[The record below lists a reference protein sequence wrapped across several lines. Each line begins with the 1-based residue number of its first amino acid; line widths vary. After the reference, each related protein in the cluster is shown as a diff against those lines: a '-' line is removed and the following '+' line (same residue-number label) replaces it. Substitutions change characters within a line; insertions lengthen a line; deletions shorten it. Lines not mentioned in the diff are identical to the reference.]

1 MGSFSQS
8 IVLPAPLH
16 DARLV
21 RYSIEEVLALLN
33 ERERLG
39 FERGREA
46 GERSL
51 AQELLQQRADM
62 HALQAGVLS
71 QVRDSVRAMLDRCED
86 LMVELSGEIAIRV
99 IGDSPV
105 TRESIQHAVTDAL
118 RQVHDSTEFTVLLHP
133 QDLELLGSASGLQGL
148 PTSEGDRA
156 RFAPDPSVA
165 RGGCIVRTAF
175 GVLDSRREVR
185 IASLREALKP

>member
-1 MGSFSQS
+1 MGSFSPS
-8 IVLPAPLH
+8 IVLPAPLR

-21 RYSIEEVLALLN
+21 RYSVEEVLALLN

-39 FERGREA
+39 FERGRAA

-62 HALQAGVLS
+62 HALQAGVLA
-71 QVRDSVRAMLDRCED
+71 QVRDSVRATLAGCED
-86 LMVELSGEIAIRV
+86 LMVELAGEIALRV
-99 IGDSPV
+99 IGDSAV
-105 TRESIQHAVTDAL
+105 TRESIQHAVGDAL
-118 RQVHDSTEFTVLLHP
+118 REVHDSTEFTVFLHP
-133 QDLELLGSASGLQGL
+133 QDLELLGSASGIDGVAA
-148 PTSEGDRA
+148 TESDRA
-156 RFAPDPSVA
+156 RFAPDPTIA

-185 IASLREALKP
+185 IASVKEALTP